1 MNIDDHIQ
9 QDIKILNDPEV
20 SPQIHRHTYEE
31 LESLKIYKNTHPE
44 DFHDPTPLELY
55 CNTHPDALECRMYDD

>member
-9 QDIKILNDPEV
+9 QDIKILNDPSV
-20 SPQIHRHTYEE
+20 STQIRRHTYEE

-44 DFHDPTPLELY
+44 DFNDPTPLELY